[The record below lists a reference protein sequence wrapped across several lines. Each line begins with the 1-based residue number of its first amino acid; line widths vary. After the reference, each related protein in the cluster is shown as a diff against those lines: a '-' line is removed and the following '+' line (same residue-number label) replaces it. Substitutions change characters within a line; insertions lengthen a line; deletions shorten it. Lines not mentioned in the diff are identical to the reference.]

1 MSCLL
6 TIKYS
11 IQGCSSLS
19 RGSEIDTSCQIS
31 PPDGGFRDHVIRD
44 DDNNGEHVEV
54 HQDEFLSH
62 SLPRGYPPQPD
73 YAAHS
78 GIHSMYDYSG
88 RGTNSRT

>member
-1 MSCLL
+1 M
-6 TIKYS
+6 
-11 IQGCSSLS
+11 
-19 RGSEIDTSCQIS
+19 
-31 PPDGGFRDHVIRD
+31 IRD